1 MKDIDRLFYEDDIDE
16 IIECDEESQQYQ
28 GKRYIPLDT
37 LNVKDVNYCLY
48 CALQHYSE
56 RGVFDKERYL
66 YRKKINNTILARELN
81 MGRTTIIKK
90 TKTLIDAGLIK
101 DVLLDNGE
109 EVYYLPCKS
118 NKYLLLDL
126 TDESIRALINSNN
139 PNAMK
144 IYLYLKARSNMF
156 KAQNKKNY
164 NMEVEQC
171 FLCKEIGLS
180 ENSRNLLPAYLKL
193 LNDLGLVEYK
203 TVKSE
208 NKVIRDVVKIK
219 YLYTVLK

>member
-1 MKDIDRLFYEDDIDE
+1 MI
-16 IIECDEESQQYQ
+16 
-28 GKRYIPLDT
+28 
-37 LNVKDVNYCLY
+37 
-48 CALQHYSE
+48 
-56 RGVFDKERYL
+56 
-66 YRKKINNTILARELN
+66 
-81 MGRTTIIKK
+81 
-90 TKTLIDAGLIK
+90 
-101 DVLLDNGE
+101 
-109 EVYYLPCKS
+109 
-118 NKYLLLDL
+118 
-126 TDESIRALINSNN
+126 
-139 PNAMK
+139 
-144 IYLYLKARSNMF
+144 

-203 TVKSE
+203 IVKSE